1 MAAETHQSPIQILT
15 YIRRNRFLT
24 RAQFYTHWEM
34 IHAPKVIPWA
44 EKHGIIRYQQVL
56 FLFPFPPPPFPQPPQ
71 IHTTG
76 SMVPIPS
83 TASAPNALHTID
95 LPTMPVEFDGIA
107 MFLVPSLEQFT
118 AAFQDRYYVEV
129 IEPDERVL
137 LDKEGPGSGIV
148 ASFVGREVRLVEGGR
163 STVGGE
169 GMSGGV
175 FGEFE
180 RKAAAAEEDDDDD
193 GN

>member
-1 MAAETHQSPIQILT
+1 MAAEIHQSPIQILT
-15 YIRRNRFLT
+15 YIRRNRSLT
-24 RAQFYTHWEM
+24 GAQFYTHWEM

-44 EKHGIIRYQQVL
+44 EKHGIIRYQQ
-56 FLFPFPPPPFPQPPQ
+56 

-83 TASAPNALHTID
+83 TASAPNALHTIE
-95 LPTMPVEFDGIA
+95 LPTTPVEFDGIA

-118 AAFQDRYYVEV
+118 VAFQDRYYVEV

-148 ASFVGREVRLVEGGR
+148 ASFVGREVRLVE
-163 STVGGE
+163 VE